1 MGKSGYKF
9 VVQNELVMTS
19 FVVTLDK
26 FSGPLEL
33 LLKLIEEKHLEIT
46 EVSLSSVTEDY
57 LAWVTQA
64 QGNYM
69 ENVADFLQ
77 VAATLLLIKSRSI
90 LPTLEVTSEE
100 KEEIIDLQTRL
111 ALYKLFKDLGIELAA
126 NWSLQTQMFD
136 RPSWVGK
143 TVVFDPPSNVS
154 GTNLSEACLMLFE
167 KLESQVVIHSP
178 EAEIKHPA
186 ISLQDKIISILERL
200 KNVSSKICF
209 RSVGSEAAKEE
220 IVITFLALLELLK
233 DNKIN
238 AQQENLFGDIEVEA
252 KENIN

>member
-1 MGKSGYKF
+1 
-9 VVQNELVMTS
+9 MTS

-46 EVSLSSVTEDY
+46 EISLSSVTEDY
-57 LAWVTQA
+57 LTWVTQA
-64 QGNYM
+64 QDNYM

-90 LPTLEVTSEE
+90 LPTLEVTPEE
-100 KEEIIDLQTRL
+100 KEEIMDLQARL
-111 ALYKLFKDLGIELAA
+111 ALYKLFKDLGIELTSG
-126 NWSLQTQMFD
+126 WSLCSKMFS
-136 RPSWVGK
+136 RPSWIGK
-143 TVVFDPPSNVS
+143 TVVFNPPSDVNS
-154 GTNLSEACLMLFE
+154 DNLALACQSLFE
-167 KLESQVVIHSP
+167 KLESQIVIHPP

-186 ISLQDKIISILERL
+186 ISLQDKIVSILERL
-200 KNVSSKICF
+200 KNVNSKICF
-209 RSVGSEAAKEE
+209 KSVGSEEAKEE

-233 DNKIN
+233 DNKISV
-238 AQQENLFGDIEVEA
+238 QQENLFDEIEVEA

>member
-1 MGKSGYKF
+1 
-9 VVQNELVMTS
+9 MTS

-46 EVSLSSVTEDY
+46 EISLSSVTEDY

-64 QGNYM
+64 QENYM

-77 VAATLLLIKSRSI
+77 VATTLLLIKSRSI
-90 LPTLEVTSEE
+90 LPTLEVTPEE
-100 KEEIIDLQTRL
+100 KEEIMDLQARL
-111 ALYKLFKDLGIELAA
+111 ALYKLFKDLGMELTGS
-126 NWSLQTQMFD
+126 WSIQPKMFG
-136 RPSWVGK
+136 RPSWIGK
-143 TVVFDPPSNVS
+143 TVVFNPPPEVN
-154 GTNLSEACLMLFE
+154 GDNLAEACRLLFE

-178 EAEIKHPA
+178 EAEIRHPV
-186 ISLQDKIISILERL
+186 ISLQDKIASILERL
-200 KNVSSKICF
+200 KSANSKICF
-209 RSVGSEAAKEE
+209 NSVGNETVKEE

-233 DNKIN
+233 DNRISV
-238 AQQENLFGDIEVEA
+238 QQNNLFGAIEVEA